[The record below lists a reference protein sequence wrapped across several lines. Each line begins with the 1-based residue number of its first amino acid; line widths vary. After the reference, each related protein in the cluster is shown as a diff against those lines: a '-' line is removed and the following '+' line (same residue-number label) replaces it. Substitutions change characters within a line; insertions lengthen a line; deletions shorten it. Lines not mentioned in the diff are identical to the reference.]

1 MMKDRIQLKALA
13 KINLGL
19 DVLRRRED
27 GYHEVK
33 MIMQTISLHD
43 DLEIRRIKT
52 PEIQVKTNLYYLPTN
67 ENNLVYKAAKL
78 LMDEFGIKEG
88 VAIQLK
94 KRIPV
99 AAGMAGGSTDGAAV
113 LWGMNQMYGL
123 GLSRQELMERG
134 VKLGADVPYCVQ
146 RGTALA
152 EGIGE
157 RLSVLPSMPKCTIL
171 IAKPG
176 ISVSTK
182 FVYENLHAN
191 DLKSEQHPDVDRMI
205 EAMKEKNLDLL
216 CERMGNVLE
225 TVTIPAYPVIQ
236 EIKEHMM
243 ACGAAGA
250 MMSGSGPTVF
260 GIFHSPVQAKAA
272 MKDLKV
278 NGLAKQLYL
287 TTPYNVK
294 R

>member
-1 MMKDRIQLKALA
+1 M
-13 KINLGL
+13 
-19 DVLRRRED
+19 
-27 GYHEVK
+27 
-33 MIMQTISLHD
+33 
-43 DLEIRRIKT
+43 
-52 PEIQVKTNLYYLPTN
+52 
-67 ENNLVYKAAKL
+67 
-78 LMDEFGIKEG
+78 
-88 VAIQLK
+88 
-94 KRIPV
+94 
-99 AAGMAGGSTDGAAV
+99 
-113 LWGMNQMYGL
+113 
-123 GLSRQELMERG
+123 
-134 VKLGADVPYCVQ
+134 
-146 RGTALA
+146 
-152 EGIGE
+152 
-157 RLSVLPSMPKCTIL
+157 
-171 IAKPG
+171 
-176 ISVSTK
+176 
-182 FVYENLHAN
+182 
-191 DLKSEQHPDVDRMI
+191 DRMI